1 MANIVIFG
9 PPGSGKGTQSQRIK
23 EKYNLAHISTG
34 EMLRDRIERG
44 TELGK
49 LADSYISK
57 GNLVP
62 DEVIVSM
69 LEKEMEK
76 AEAAGGIILDGFP
89 RTVRQAE
96 ALDKMLKRRG
106 SEISHVIGLEVP
118 DEMVT
123 ERLLKRGEE
132 SGRSDD
138 NAEAIKQRLEVYH
151 NTTVPVKEYY
161 SRQGLYR
168 PVDGSKEIEE
178 IFRQINDL
186 MS

>member
-62 DEVIVSM
+62 DDVIISM

-76 AEAAGGIILDGFP
+76 PEAANGVILDGFP
-89 RTVRQAE
+89 RTVTQAK
-96 ALDKMLKRRG
+96 ALAELMKKRG
-106 SEISHVIGLEVP
+106 SDITHVIGLELP
-118 DEMVT
+118 DDIVT

-138 NAEAIKQRLEVYH
+138 NSEAIKQRLDVYH
-151 NTTVPVKEYY
+151 NTTLPVKEYY
-161 SRQGLYR
+161 DKQGLYR
-168 PVDGSKEIEE
+168 PIDGAKEIDE
-178 IFRQINDL
+178 IFNQIKDL
-186 MS
+186 LD

>member
-9 PPGSGKGTQSQRIK
+9 PPGSGKGTQSQRIN
-23 EKYNLAHISTG
+23 EKYKLHHISTG

-62 DEVIVSM
+62 DDVIISM
-69 LEKEMEK
+69 LEKEMDRP
-76 AEAAGGIILDGFP
+76 EAAEGVILDGFP
-89 RTVRQAE
+89 RTVPQAM
-96 ALDKMLKRRG
+96 ALGEMLKKRG
-106 SEISHVIGLEVP
+106 SAIDHVIGLEVP

-123 ERLLKRGEE
+123 QRLLNRGKE

-138 NAEAIKQRLEVYH
+138 NSDAIKQRLDVYH
-151 NTTVPVKEYY
+151 NTTIPVRDYY
-161 SRQGLYR
+161 TKQGLYR
-168 PVDGSKEIEE
+168 PIDGSKEIEE
-178 IFRQINDL
+178 IFRQIKDL
-186 MS
+186 MD

>member
-62 DEVIVSM
+62 DDVIISM
-69 LEKEMEK
+69 LEKEMDK
-76 AEAAGGIILDGFP
+76 PEAAHGVILDGFP
-89 RTVRQAE
+89 RTVPQAE
-96 ALDKMLKRRG
+96 ALAEMLKRRG
-106 SEISHVIGLEVP
+106 SEIQHVIGLEVP
-118 DEMVT
+118 DELVT

-138 NAEAIKQRLEVYH
+138 NSEAIKHRLDVYH
-151 NTTVPVKEYY
+151 KTTVPVRDYY
-161 SRQGLYR
+161 SRKGLYR
-168 PVDGSKEIEE
+168 PIDGSKEIDE
-178 IFRQINDL
+178 IFKQINDL
-186 MS
+186 MD